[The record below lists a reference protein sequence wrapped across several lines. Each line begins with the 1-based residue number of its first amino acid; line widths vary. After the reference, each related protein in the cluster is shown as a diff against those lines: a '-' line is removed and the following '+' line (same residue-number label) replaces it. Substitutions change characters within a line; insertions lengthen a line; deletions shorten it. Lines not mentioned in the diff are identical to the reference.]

1 MTFSWYRP
9 HLTFAVADAQYF
21 LTFFGLLVVGLVI
34 STLAARE
41 REQAES
47 ARRRE
52 THTAALY
59 DLSRDLATAVSRDTV
74 IQAAIRHISE
84 LFNCEVAMFL
94 APGRPTCAG
103 ARSPQFL
110 SDQDGDAVATWVF
123 RQGQVAGWGTNT
135 LAAADARYL
144 PLKTAQG
151 VIGVVGIK
159 RSLESGE
166 FLSPDQQRLL
176 EALLS
181 QVALATEAVQLADKA
196 HQAQLLRETE
206 KLQTALLNSIS
217 HNLRTPLASITGAL
231 SSLRDDDQMLDADAR
246 RELLN
251 TAWEEAER
259 LNRLVGNLLNMTR
272 LEAGAM
278 KLALETCD
286 VQDLVGRDP
295 DADGEPAAP
304 SPDRDGR
311 TWYAA
316 SCRDRSGAGR
326 AGPGQ
331 SGG

>member
-1 MTFSWYRP
+1 VC
-9 HLTFAVADAQYF
+9 A
-21 LTFFGLLVVGLVI
+21 
-34 STLAARE
+34 
-41 REQAES
+41 
-47 ARRRE
+47 
-52 THTAALY
+52 
-59 DLSRDLATAVSRDTV
+59 
-74 IQAAIRHISE
+74 QAAG
-84 LFNCEVAMFL
+84 L
-94 APGRPTCAG
+94 
-103 ARSPQFL
+103 
-110 SDQDGDAVATWVF
+110 
-123 RQGQVAGWGTNT
+123 GTNT

-159 RSLESGE
+159 PNLESTT

-272 LEAGAM
+272 LEAGAI
-278 KLALETCD
+278 KLALEPCD
-286 VQDLVGRDP
+286 VEDLVGVTLTQMANRLRNRRLVMDVP
-295 DADGEPAAP
+295 NTLPLVVVDLVLAAQALVNLVDNAVKYSPVDTPINIRAYREQAQVVIEVSDQGMGIPPAELEHIFDKFYRIQKT
-304 SPDRDGR
+304 SDTSGTGLGLSISKGIVELHNGR
-311 TWYAA
+311 IWATNRPGGGTTFAIALPVAA
-316 SCRDRSGAGR
+316 LDTAGQQ
-326 AGPGQ
+326 GL
-331 SGG
+331 S